1 MLLPSLSC
9 WTLVTWLASDKRLMI
24 LIWRLVFLS
33 GWLRSGYV
41 EIGLPVWYTQV
52 WVCEDWSSSLVFSG
66 LGTYTGGIDDKM
78 TSAKYKIYCVFRFE
92 HKHKISLVL
101 TEIMISLFKHSSSDV
116 TMRPPR
122 LICCCYTLPSWLS
135 DSDLCDIISAEICKF
150 LHWWKWLPISPMLN
164 VLFTVHHPWLDN

>member
-1 MLLPSLSC
+1 MKIGLLVWYSQVWVYLD
-9 WTLVTWLASDKRLMI
+9 VK
-24 LIWRLVFLS
+24 
-33 GWLRSGYV
+33 
-41 EIGLPVWYTQV
+41 IGLPIWYTQV
-52 WVCEDWSSSLVFSG
+52 WICLDVKIGLPIWYTLVWLYLDVKSSSLVYSG
-66 LGTYTGGIDDKM
+66 LGAYTSGIDDKM

-150 LHWWKWLPISPMLN
+150 LH
-164 VLFTVHHPWLDN
+164 